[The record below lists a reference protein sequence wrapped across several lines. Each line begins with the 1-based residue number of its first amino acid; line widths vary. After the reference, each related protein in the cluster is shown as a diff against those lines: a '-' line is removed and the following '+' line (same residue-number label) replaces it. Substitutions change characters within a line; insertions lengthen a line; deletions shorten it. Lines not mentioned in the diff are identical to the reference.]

1 MTKLSQEDKLFDEL
15 QDIRFDMM
23 EAVNNL
29 ILAKWDSPTLK
40 TNIKKHLDN
49 TWSIHR
55 QIDALKEKT
64 E

>member
-1 MTKLSQEDKLFDEL
+1 MTKLEQEDKLFDEL
-15 QDIRFDMM
+15 QDIRFEMM
-23 EAVNNL
+23 ETVNKL

-40 TNIKKHLDN
+40 TNIKKQLDQ
-49 TWSIHR
+49 TWNIHR